1 MSQDVFAT
9 ARQVADAVLYEGY
22 VLYPY
27 RASSSKN
34 QTRWQFGVIMPPGY
48 VAADSSERCAT
59 RTEIVFE
66 AKASAEVTLALRFLH
81 VAHRSGG
88 NAPDWDET
96 AERQVDVTVSVD
108 ALRAGP
114 HTESFEFAGA
124 LAIDGEV
131 SRQTLPVRGAIV
143 LAVTELPGPYGALRL
158 TVEVENRTETTAP
171 DRDLALR
178 HALVSAHT
186 MFALDRGRFLSMTDP
201 PEWAKPEVKACR
213 NEGSWPVL
221 AAGERVVLASPIILG
236 DQPEIAPESPGE
248 LYDSTEI
255 DEILILR
262 TMTLTDEEKAEAR
275 ATDPRSAELIDRV
288 DSLPQ
293 EQLDRLHGALRYL
306 RHVTG
311 EGPATSQPD
320 EPPTYLV
327 PSAPWWDPGAD
338 ASVNPDTDSILID
351 GVRVGRQSAHRCPG
365 PVHARQGC
373 HRGSRVL
380 RRRRSA
386 APRRHPRRR
395 PRARRYR
402 PGPGPVPLLRP
413 GRGRTAARR
422 ILDRGPP
429 VSERSEFTNRRR
441 LCVAGRRADGSEVR
455 R

>member
-1 MSQDVFAT
+1 MNPDAKTRDVWAT

-48 VAADSSERCAT
+48 VATDSSERFAT
-59 RTEIVFE
+59 RTEMVFE
-66 AKASAEVTLALRFLH
+66 AKAGAELTVALRFLH
-81 VAHRSGG
+81 VAHRTGG

-96 AERQVDVTVSVD
+96 AERQVEVTVAVD

-114 HTESFEFAGA
+114 HTEPFEFAGA
-124 LAIDGEV
+124 LALEGEV
-131 SRQTLPVRGAIV
+131 SRETLPVNGAIV
-143 LAVTELPGPYGALRL
+143 LTVTELPGPYGALRL
-158 TVEVENRTETTAP
+158 RVEVENRTEATAP

-221 AAGERVVLASPIILG
+221 ADGERVVLASPIILG

-262 TMTLTDEEKAEAR
+262 TMTLTDAEKAEAR
-275 ATDPRSAELIDRV
+275 ATDLRSAELIDRV
-288 DSLPQ
+288 DALPP

-311 EGPATSQPD
+311 DPPATSQPD
-320 EPPTYLV
+320 ELPTYLV

-351 GVRVGRQSAHRCPG
+351 GVAVGR
-365 PVHARQGC
+365 
-373 HRGSRVL
+373 GSSVR
-380 RRRRSA
+380 
-386 APRRHPRRR
+386 
-395 PRARRYR
+395 
-402 PGPGPVPLLRP
+402 LRP
-413 GRGRTAARR
+413 G
-422 ILDRGPP
+422 
-429 VSERSEFTNRRR
+429 NRRTDAQDIFMR
-441 LCVAGRRADGSEVR
+441 GKMATVEAVFFDVDGQQHLGVTLDDDPELAEIARAQGRFLYFAPDEVEPLR
-455 R
+455 GEAPQKATR

>member
-1 MSQDVFAT
+1 MSTDVFMT

-48 VAADSSERCAT
+48 VARDASERSAT

-66 AKASAEVTLALRFLH
+66 AKAGAEITLALRFLH
-81 VAHRSGG
+81 VAHRTGG
-88 NAPDWDET
+88 DQPDWDET
-96 AERQVDVTVSVD
+96 AERQVDLTVGLD
-108 ALRAGP
+108 ALRAAP
-114 HTESFEFAGA
+114 HTERFSFAGS
-124 LAIDGEV
+124 LSLQDGV
-131 SRQTLPVRGAIV
+131 SRETMPVDGVVV
-143 LAVTELPGPYGALRL
+143 LTVTELPGPYGALRL
-158 TVEVENRTETTAP
+158 SVEVENRTVAP
-171 DRDLALR
+171 AADRDRALR
-178 HALVSAHT
+178 HALISAHT

-221 AAGERVVLASPIILG
+221 ADGERVVLASPIILG
-236 DQPEIAPESPGE
+236 DHPEIAPESPGE

-262 TMTLTDEEKAEAR
+262 TMTLTDGEKAEAR

-311 EGPATSQPD
+311 ETAATSQPD

-338 ASVNPDTDSILID
+338 ASVDPDTDSILID
-351 GVRVGRQSAHRCPG
+351 GA
-365 PVHARQGC
+365 PVC
-373 HRGSRVL
+373 RGSRV
-380 RRRRSA
+380 R
-386 APRRHPRRR
+386 
-395 PRARRYR
+395 
-402 PGPGPVPLLRP
+402 LRP
-413 GRGRTAARR
+413 G
-422 ILDRGPP
+422 
-429 VSERSEFTNRRR
+429 NRRTDAQDLFVYGKTATVEAVFFDVDGEKHLGVTIDDDPEFAEIAR
-441 LCVAGRRADGSEVR
+441 AQGRFLYFAPDEVEPLR
-455 R
+455 DESSIGASR

>member
-1 MSQDVFAT
+1 MTADAKTGDVFST

-48 VAADSSERCAT
+48 VATDSSERSAT
-59 RTEIVFE
+59 RTEMVFE
-66 AKASAEVTLALRFLH
+66 AKAGAALTLALRFLH
-81 VAHRSGG
+81 VAHRTGG
-88 NAPDWDET
+88 DAPDWDET
-96 AERQVDVTVSVD
+96 AERQVDVTVSVE

-114 HTESFEFAGA
+114 HTELFEFAGA
-124 LAIDGEV
+124 LAVDGEV
-131 SRQTLPVRGAIV
+131 SRETLPVSGAVV
-143 LAVTELPGPYGALRL
+143 LTAAELPGPYGALRL
-158 TVEVENRTETTAP
+158 TVEVENRTGATAP

-186 MFALDRGRFLSMTDP
+186 MFAIDRGRFLSMTDP

-221 AAGERVVLASPIILG
+221 ADGERVVLAAPIILG

-248 LYDSTEI
+248 LYDST
-255 DEILILR
+255 
-262 TMTLTDEEKAEAR
+262 
-275 ATDPRSAELIDRV
+275 ELIDRV

-306 RHVTG
+306 RKVTG
-311 EGPATSQPD
+311 EGAATSQPD

-351 GVRVGRQSAHRCPG
+351 GVRVGR
-365 PVHARQGC
+365 
-373 HRGSRVL
+373 GSSVR
-380 RRRRSA
+380 
-386 APRRHPRRR
+386 
-395 PRARRYR
+395 
-402 PGPGPVPLLRP
+402 LRP
-413 GRGRTAARR
+413 G
-422 ILDRGPP
+422 
-429 VSERSEFTNRRR
+429 NRRTDAQDLFMR
-441 LCVAGRRADGSEVR
+441 GKVATVEAVFFDVDGQQHLGVTLDDDPELAEIARAQGRFLYFAPDEVEPVR
-455 R
+455 DESSIGVAR